1 MYERNERNEMRR
13 VGQEIRQA
21 VPLLD
26 LFLAPPVLRVGGV
39 GATRQAG
46 TGGGVYPNSM
56 AKAVGDA
63 EASESL
69 LCTPGGYKDTG
80 SYPTPPPPPAP
91 SICGSGFPVDPGEVP
106 GESKKRVQNRIHFSN
121 RSHL

>member
-1 MYERNERNEMRR
+1 MYERKKRNEMRR

-21 VPLLD
+21 IALLD
-26 LFLAPPVLRVGGV
+26 LLLAPPVLCVGGV

-56 AKAVGDA
+56 AAPVGDA

-69 LCTPGGYKDTG
+69 LCKPGG
-80 SYPTPPPPPAP
+80 
-91 SICGSGFPVDPGEVP
+91 
-106 GESKKRVQNRIHFSN
+106 
-121 RSHL
+121 